1 MLYKIGTIFLT
12 VRLRGEA
19 SIVILNIVRTGL
31 YNIVRGIRSNSRT
44 VSFNIKG

>member
-1 MLYKIGTIFLT
+1 MLYIVGIFGR

-19 SIVILNIVRTGL
+19 SIVVLNIVRTGF
-31 YNIVRGIRSNSRT
+31 YSIVKGIRSDSKA